1 MVLGSGPSGATPV
14 SCLLRGRVT
23 FTDHT
28 VFSGSMSHRPARAVC
43 GFGKDGVCPLAE
55 GFVYHGT
62 VDPDRAIAA
71 GQDASGPVNLF
82 GRGGEDG
89 QHGFDLAGMDA
100 QLAAHPLIARSS
112 CVARRFVRVIQRG
125 GHPVERP
132 GQISKT

>member
-1 MVLGSGPSGATPV
+1 MMRSLFSFILSSAFVCQLFWVNVSSAASG
-14 SCLLRGRVT
+14 
-23 FTDHT
+23 
-28 VFSGSMSHRPARAVC
+28 
-43 GFGKDGVCPLAE
+43 PLAE